1 MDDMQQA
8 IRDILGNPEK
18 LAEIRAVAEKLGIGA
33 EAPGDAATAQ
43 EQTIQPD
50 AQASVHEPRQEA
62 LLQALLPDLT
72 PSRRSRLERAL
83 RVAKLSK
90 IAGAA
95 LQNYG
100 NLFEVGEL

>member
-1 MDDMQQA
+1 MQQT

-18 LAEIRAVAEKLGIGA
+18 LAELRAVAEKLGLGA
-33 EAPGDAATAQ
+33 DAAESGASPPEPPQ
-43 EQTIQPD
+43 D
-50 AQASVHEPRQEA
+50 AQAPVREPRQEA
-62 LLQALLPDLT
+62 LLQALLPYLN
-72 PSRRSRLERAL
+72 PARRSRLERAL

-100 NLFEVGEL
+100 NLFEAGAL